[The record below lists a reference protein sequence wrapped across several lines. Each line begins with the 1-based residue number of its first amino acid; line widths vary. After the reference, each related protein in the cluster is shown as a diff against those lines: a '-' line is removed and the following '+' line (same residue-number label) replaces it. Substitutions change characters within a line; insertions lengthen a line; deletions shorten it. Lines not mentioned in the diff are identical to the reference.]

1 MSLRDVGPT
10 RDTFAFTAQHSA
22 TGRITALAAA
32 PDGSRL
38 YAGSFAGV
46 WRSDD
51 GGQNWQQMVW
61 AEPNGITAEISG
73 ALFAPDVYD
82 VAISPADVDTVL
94 VSALNSQ
101 FTDLRDGIYRSTDAG
116 ATWTLVLA
124 NYSPCNIVFAPD
136 DASLVFAAVG
146 YGLMQSTDGGV
157 TWTLAS
163 SIQAC
168 HVAVGP
174 FEPNGVRRVYAVGYG
189 VVCYSADG
197 GTTWTMDAGVATINA
212 SRSALDNL
220 RLTCNPNDTGIG
232 TFGGPIDINYAGGP
246 GARTLAI
253 EPGNPA
259 RVYMATEGAAN
270 GPTYYDPAVPDGTL
284 CNTECARLAG
294 EASLW
299 LGDFSQFS
307 TANPEAQ
314 WTQLPGPPVYYGGST
329 PSGVTFTITKPTSTG
344 FLLFF
349 ADCSHVHVSAGTP
362 TATTSWHRLDG
373 EDVSATKLAGQHS
386 NVLWVHVDP
395 HGLAFTPDFEITLTP
410 AAAPGLIPPYNQNSV
425 LSQYLGGTLWMAND
439 GGVVWCA
446 DGGQGPASWN
456 WPLGLNTLNPV
467 NIAGLSGIGNA
478 PALYF
483 GCGDNDDFFSRD
495 GGASWGDP
503 GDNCGDCDSW
513 FTDTVTTDRVLQFLP
528 RQQPSDPNG
537 TGTIGIIVSSV
548 PSQYPDASNSASKT
562 FVPSTQIISTDPT
575 PHLIAYAS
583 SGWVLQGFRPIV
595 QTLST
600 ESALPDGDYVFVNQN
615 LNTGVA
621 SLLRTQS
628 IRSISLVSD
637 WLNPA
642 KATVVGPP
650 LPLQAFIVQ
659 ASGGHQS
666 PVFYVGD
673 GNSVWKLNPVA
684 NAWTQIVP
692 NPGQV
697 NSAMMWFVNP
707 YDPDEIYA
715 LDYGGVKL
723 SVDGGQSWLAH
734 APMTNALTANGSL
747 SISGSLLQDMQ
758 FSRLEPQTRFAVGRA
773 GVMCSMDFG
782 FSWFPI
788 LNSIAVPGIPESG
801 FFDPVSIPSDRAFY
815 VECQGRSVLRIGNI
829 PNPPSLQPPPS
840 FDLMEFAALD
850 Y

>member
-1 MSLRDVGPT
+1 MSLSDVGPT
-10 RDTFAFTAQHSA
+10 RDTFAFTTQHSA

-61 AEPNGITAEISG
+61 PQPAVVTAEIPG
-73 ALFAPDVYD
+73 ALFAPNVYD
-82 VAISPADVDTVL
+82 VAISPADADTVL

-101 FTDLRDGIYRSTDAG
+101 FSDPRDGIYRSTDAG

-124 NYSPCNIVFAPD
+124 NYSPCNIAFAPD

-146 YGLMQSTDGGV
+146 YGVLQSTDGGV
-157 TWTLAS
+157 TWTMAVS
-163 SIQAC
+163 NQAW

-174 FEPNGVRRVYAVGYG
+174 MEAGGVRRVYSVGDSVIY
-189 VVCYSADG
+189 YSPDG
-197 GTTWTMDAGVATINA
+197 GATWYVDAGVATINA
-212 SRSALDNL
+212 SRSALDMF
-220 RLTCNPNDTGIG
+220 RTSCNSENPPLPP
-232 TFGGPIDINYAGGP
+232 FGQSIDIVFASGA
-246 GARTLAI
+246 GARVLAI

-270 GPTYYDPAVPDGTL
+270 GPTYYDTMVPDGTL
-284 CNTECARLAG
+284 CNTMCARLAD

-307 TANPEAQ
+307 TANPAAE
-314 WTQLPGPPVYYGGST
+314 WIQLPGPPVYVGNST
-329 PSGVTFTITKPTSTG
+329 PSGVTFVLAKPTSSG

-349 ADCSHVHVSAGTP
+349 SDCSHVHVSAGTP

-373 EDVSATKLAGQHS
+373 EDVSAAKLANHHS
-386 NVLWVHVDP
+386 NVLWVHMDP
-395 HGLAFTPDFEITLTP
+395 HGLAFTSDFEITLAP
-410 AAAPGLIPPYNQNSV
+410 AAAPGLNPPYNQNSV
-425 LSQYLGGTLWMAND
+425 LSQYIGGKLWMAND

-446 DGGQGPASWN
+446 DGGKGPASWN
-456 WPLGLNTLNPV
+456 WPLGLNTIDPV
-467 NIAGLSGIGNA
+467 NIAGLYGIGDA

-483 GCGDNDDFFSRD
+483 GCGDNDDFFSRN

-528 RQQPSDPNG
+528 RQKANAQSPGS
-537 TGTIGIIVSSV
+537 IGIIVSGD
-548 PSQYPDASNSASKT
+548 PSQYPDASDPASKT
-562 FVPSTQIISTDPT
+562 FVPSTQIVFPAN
-575 PHLIAYAS
+575 PPYLITYAQ
-583 SGWVLQGFRPIV
+583 SGWVLEGYRPIV
-595 QTLST
+595 QTLVT
-600 ESALPDGDYVFVNQN
+600 EAPLPDGDYVFVNQD
-615 LNTGVA
+615 LNTMIA
-621 SLLRTQS
+621 SLVRTQS
-628 IRSISLVSD
+628 IRSISQVSD
-637 WLNPA
+637 WLDPA

-650 LPLQAFIVQ
+650 LPANAFIVQ
-659 ASGGHQS
+659 VSGGHQS

-673 GNSVWKLNPVA
+673 GNNVWKLDTVA

-697 NSAMMWFVNP
+697 SYALMWFVNP
-707 YDPDEIYA
+707 YDPEIYV
-715 LDYGGVKL
+715 LDNGGVKV
-723 SVDGGQSWLAH
+723 SADGGQNWLAH
-734 APMTNALTANGSL
+734 TPMTNALTAGGSL
-747 SISGSLLQDMQ
+747 AISGSLLQDMQ
-758 FSRLEPQTRFAVGRA
+758 FCRLEPGTRFAVGRA
-773 GVMCSMDFG
+773 GVICSMDYG
-782 FSWFPI
+782 FSWFPV

-801 FFDPVSIPSDRAFY
+801 FFDPVSNPFDRAFY
-815 VECQGRSVLRIGNI
+815 VECQGRSVLRIGNL
-829 PNPPSLQPPPS
+829 PNPPSIQPSPI